1 MNIEIA
7 KAHCDIPCKVYDPAI
22 AQFGALSV
30 VRLMDLI
37 NELEDITSVKN
48 AAQLTRLVAQKEEHA
63 QAVKNDVA
71 TIWGDYFKGPQ
82 IEKYPDVHSLVH
94 NIMQAASKC
103 KQGID
108 RNDGLALMTMVN
120 DFAGMFWGS
129 KDMEIETIVSP
140 NLPNLDVVRPKS

>member
-7 KAHCDIPCKVYDPAI
+7 HAHCDIPCKVYDPAI
-22 AQFGALSV
+22 AQFAALSV

-71 TIWGDYFKGPQ
+71 TIWGD
-82 IEKYPDVHSLVH
+82 
-94 NIMQAASKC
+94 
-103 KQGID
+103 
-108 RNDGLALMTMVN
+108 
-120 DFAGMFWGS
+120 
-129 KDMEIETIVSP
+129 
-140 NLPNLDVVRPKS
+140 